1 MDTALITGGTGHLG
15 RDLIPLL
22 SDRYRVRVLTRSP
35 GPYPNVAGPGVDW
48 VRGDLA
54 TGSGIAAA
62 VEGAQLVVHAATWSP
77 AARRGYFLPADFVR
91 SPSAV
96 EVNGTARLLDAA
108 ADAGAGHFL
117 YVSIVGIE
125 RQGIPYARQ
134 KLVAETLVRRSK
146 LSWSI
151 ARATPFH
158 WLLDRLLGN
167 MMRLPL
173 LPVPTGFVVQP
184 VDTGDFARHVE
195 QIVRA
200 GPCGDA
206 DDFGGPEVL
215 GMDAVVDAYQ
225 HARALHRRVMRVPL
239 PQTAR
244 RAAEAGLVTAG
255 RRGTTTWSQWLAR
268 TYGAQES
275 GAGGASQPDAGAASQ
290 PDADDADAGSV
301 HLHAAFPSGPQVETS
316 GLTRNGRAPSG
327 ADSPS

>member
-35 GPYPNVAGPGVDW
+35 GPNPNVADPNIEW

-77 AARRGYFLPADFVR
+77 AARRGYFLPSDFVR

-96 EVNGTARLLDAA
+96 EVSGTARLLDAA
-108 ADAGAGHFL
+108 SAVGAGHFL

-146 LSWSI
+146 LAWSI

-158 WLLDRLLGN
+158 WLLDRLLTN
-167 MMRLPL
+167 MMRLPV
-173 LPVPTGFVVQP
+173 LPVPSEFVTQP
-184 VDTGDFARHVE
+184 VDTGDFAGYLDQRVS
-195 QIVRA
+195 A
-200 GPCGDA
+200 GPGGDV

-215 GMDAVVDAYQ
+215 GMDAIVEAYQ
-225 HARALHRRVMRVPL
+225 HARALHRRVLRVPL
-239 PQTAR
+239 PQAAR
-244 RAAEAGLVTAG
+244 RTAEAGLVTAG

-268 TYGAQES
+268 TY
-275 GAGGASQPDAGAASQ
+275 AASQ
-290 PDADDADAGSV
+290 PETGSEPGTGEAGTGDAGSV
-301 HLHAAFPSGPQVETS
+301 HMRAGFRPVPHFGRSALKT
-316 GLTRNGRAPSG
+316 NGRAPSG